1 MPSAAAS
8 AKIGQTAQRPPTMPP
23 ARTSLFGTD
32 GIRGQINAEPVTA
45 RTILMVAQAAAAVLR
60 ESARGARAP
69 LRVVIGKDTRLGN
82 YMLEAALEAGFTSM
96 GVEVILLGPAPTPAV
111 AMLTRTMRADLG
123 VMISASHNPYHDSGL
138 KIFGPDGYKIGP
150 AFEREIEG
158 RLRQSRGAP
167 LAAPDGLGRAR
178 RLDDVIGRYIEFAK
192 MSFPRGLR
200 LDGYKLV
207 VDCAH
212 GAAYKVAPTVF
223 RELGAQVTV
232 IGDAPDGLNINRDC
246 GAIHPRAMCRAVK
259 SAGARLGLALDGDA
273 DRVVFADERGRLIS
287 GDQVLAL
294 VARSWQ
300 QSAKLRGDAV
310 VGTVMSNL
318 GLERYLESIGLE
330 FVRTQ
335 VGDRHVLA
343 EMRARGC
350 NLGGE
355 ESGHVI
361 LSDLTTTGDGVLAAL
376 QVLGVLLG
384 NRRRA
389 PSAVMRLFT
398 PRPQERV
405 NVEIPGGVRAGV
417 VARSAVVREAVGVAE
432 RKLKG
437 RGRVLVRASGT
448 EPVVRVLVEGDDSRT
463 CAGVAATLARAVR
476 GQAAASRKK

>member
-1 MPSAAAS
+1 
-8 AKIGQTAQRPPTMPP
+8 
-23 ARTSLFGTD
+23 
-32 GIRGQINAEPVTA
+32 
-45 RTILMVAQAAAAVLR
+45 
-60 ESARGARAP
+60 
-69 LRVVIGKDTRLGN
+69 
-82 YMLEAALEAGFTSM
+82 
-96 GVEVILLGPAPTPAV
+96 
-111 AMLTRTMRADLG
+111 
-123 VMISASHNPYHDSGL
+123 
-138 KIFGPDGYKIGP
+138 
-150 AFEREIEG
+150 
-158 RLRQSRGAP
+158 
-167 LAAPDGLGRAR
+167 
-178 RLDDVIGRYIEFAK
+178 
-192 MSFPRGLR
+192 
-200 LDGYKLV
+200 
-207 VDCAH
+207 
-212 GAAYKVAPTVF
+212 
-223 RELGAQVTV
+223 
-232 IGDAPDGLNINRDC
+232 
-246 GAIHPRAMCRAVK
+246 
-259 SAGARLGLALDGDA
+259 
-273 DRVVFADERGRLIS
+273 
-287 GDQVLAL
+287 
-294 VARSWQ
+294 
-300 QSAKLRGDAV
+300 
-310 VGTVMSNL
+310 MSNL

-405 NVEIPGGVRAGV
+405 NVEIPGGARAGV
-417 VARSAVVREAVGVAE
+417 VARSAVVREAVSVAE